1 MNDFHKQNRA
11 ELHDFAPQN
20 RDRRHVSERVL
31 ERANHQAQSSAH
43 WCTAIALGSSNA
55 SVVHQ

>member
-20 RDRRHVSERVL
+20 RDRRP
-31 ERANHQAQSSAH
+31 
-43 WCTAIALGSSNA
+43 
-55 SVVHQ
+55 